1 MSKKIDHLIEIKS
14 QRLDKWMWHARIA
27 KTRSL
32 CAKLI
37 SSGNVKINDE
47 KISKASRLIQ
57 LDETITVTLP
67 RRAIIYQVKA
77 FAETRGNAT
86 LASELFIDHTPI
98 SIPKEINENSYPQR
112 EKGEG
117 RPTKKQRRQIASLKS
132 KSSKD
137 MDW

>member
-1 MSKKIDHLIEIKS
+1 MKIMSERIDHIVDMKS

-37 SSGNVKINDE
+37 SSGNVKINEE

-57 LDETITVTLP
+57 IDEIITVTLP
-67 RRAIIYQVKA
+67 RRTLIYQVKA

-86 LASELFIDHTPI
+86 LASALFIDHTPI
-98 SIPKEINENSYPQR
+98 STPKKARENNYPQR
-112 EKGEG
+112 EKARAGL
-117 RPTKKQRRQIASLKS
+117 QKS
-132 KSSKD
+132 KEDK
-137 MDW
+137 